1 MKVIKFLI
9 VAAVLAVATPAFSQ
23 DLSFGAKV
31 GINLSKAAMKFDGE
45 KADDIKMLPGLNVGV
60 FADKNF
66 TDLLALEVGLQY
78 EQKGYKYTYKEHG
91 EELKDKYAIQYLT
104 IPVNL
109 RANLSVGDNTLYFLA
124 GPTLGLGLS
133 AKETVEYN
141 GEKESETAKFGD
153 GEDDDI
159 KRMNVGL
166 LFGAGYDLSSNLGFR
181 VTYDLGL
188 SNLVP
193 KGDSDNKV
201 TTGVIGIAVTY
212 KF

>member
-1 MKVIKFLI
+1 MKAIKLLVI
-9 VAAVLAVATPAFSQ
+9 AAVMALATPAFSQ
-23 DLSFGAKV
+23 ELSFGAKV
-31 GINLSKAAMKFDGE
+31 GLNLSSATIKSGGE

-60 FADKNF
+60 FADMNF
-66 TDLLALEVGLQY
+66 SELLALEAGLQY
-78 EQKGYKYTYKEHG
+78 EQKGYKFTYKEQG

-109 RANLSVGDNTLYFLA
+109 RANLAMGDNTLYFLA
-124 GPTLGLGLS
+124 GPTFGLGLS

-141 GEKESETAKFGD
+141 GEKESESAKFGN
-153 GEDDDI
+153 GEEDDI

-166 LFGAGYDLSSNLGFR
+166 LFGAGFDLSSNLGFR

-193 KGDSDNKV
+193 KGDSDNKC
-201 TTGVIGIAVTY
+201 TTGVIGVALTF